1 MDFRPIR
8 LEDKPLIEHY
18 VKAWKLINSSYTFTN
33 LFIWGHS
40 DNILIAEEQNA
51 LYIMFRFGG
60 RIKLLAPIPADT
72 RDDYARA
79 VSVGADHL
87 RSIGEPVR
95 FVYASE
101 GIYEAF
107 LKQCPKAHFELDRGN
122 CDYIYNSADLITLS
136 GKHFHAKRNF
146 INRFHSTYPD
156 YSFVRITPDMEA
168 ECASV
173 FSEWLHNKDVLLPG
187 MEGEG
192 PAITRLIRNME
203 ALCVFGGGIK
213 VGGRLIAASF
223 GEFITP
229 NIGLVHIEKA
239 NDLYSGIYPMI
250 NQSFSSAYFSDTELI
265 NREEDMDIEG
275 LRKSKL
281 SYHPKTLIEKYTV
294 SFEEI

>member
-8 LEDKPLIEHY
+8 LEDKSLIEHY
-18 VKAWKLINSSYTFTN
+18 VRAWGLINSSYTFTN

-40 DNILIAEEQNA
+40 DNILIAEEQNV
-51 LYIMFRFGG
+51 LYIMFCFGG
-60 RIKLLAPIPADT
+60 RINLLAPIPEST
-72 RDDYARA
+72 QYDYEKA
-79 VSVGADHL
+79 VNIGADYL
-87 RSIGEPVR
+87 KSIGKPVR
-95 FVYASE
+95 FAYASE
-101 GIYEAF
+101 SIYEAF
-107 LKQCPKAHFELDRGN
+107 STQCHGAHFELDRGN

-146 INRFHSTYPD
+146 INRFHSIYPD

-173 FSEWLHNKDVLLPG
+173 FSEWLHNKNVLLPG

-192 PAITRLIRNME
+192 PAITRLIRNMDT
-203 ALCVFGGGIK
+203 LSVFGGGIK
-213 VGGRLIAASF
+213 VRGRLIAASF
-223 GEFITP
+223 GELITP
-229 NIGLVHIEKA
+229 KIGLVHIEKA

-250 NQSFSSAYFSDTELI
+250 NQSFSNAFFGHTELI

-281 SYHPKTLIEKYTV
+281 SYHPKMLIEKYTV